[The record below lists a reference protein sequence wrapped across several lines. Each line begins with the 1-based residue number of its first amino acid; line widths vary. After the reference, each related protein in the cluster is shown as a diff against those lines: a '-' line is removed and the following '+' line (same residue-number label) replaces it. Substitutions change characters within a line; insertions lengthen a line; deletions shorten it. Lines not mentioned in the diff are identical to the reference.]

1 VSEHEAPP
9 RPDSLRSVLGAAV
22 LFALVLLAFA
32 SVKSH
37 RDLVEARDHERL
49 LKSTIGATERR
60 IERLHGRIR
69 QLRDDPVTLDRM
81 AREELGLVK
90 PGDVVIVLPEEPL
103 ASGARGIPSTPG
115 LLAPRG
121 PATPTLPAEVLP
133 ASLPESAAHSH

>member
-1 VSEHEAPP
+1 MSEREAPP

-37 RDLVEARDHERL
+37 QDLVAARDQERL
-49 LKSTIGATERR
+49 LKSTIRATEQR
-60 IERLHGRIR
+60 IDRLHGRIR

-90 PGDVVIVLPEEPL
+90 PGDVVIVLPEEP
-103 ASGARGIPSTPG
+103 GAPAPQGWTAPQTP
-115 LLAPRG
+115 AP
-121 PATPTLPAEVLP
+121 PTLPAEVLP
-133 ASLPESAAHSH
+133 ASLPESAARSR